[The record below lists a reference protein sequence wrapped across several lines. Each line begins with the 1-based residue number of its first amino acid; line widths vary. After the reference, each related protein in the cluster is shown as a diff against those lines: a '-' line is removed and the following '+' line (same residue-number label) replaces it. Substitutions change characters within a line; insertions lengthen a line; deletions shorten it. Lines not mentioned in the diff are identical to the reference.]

1 MPAGKVG
8 SCAKHLIDAAL
19 AESGRGCAELPC
31 YLLNVFS
38 RSGHLFMKLTRC
50 GFDSV
55 GNAAELVGA
64 SRFLLLC
71 NIARLRFH
79 QVRDC
84 TCLLLCFLGG

>member
-1 MPAGKVG
+1 
-8 SCAKHLIDAAL
+8 
-19 AESGRGCAELPC
+19 
-31 YLLNVFS
+31 
-38 RSGHLFMKLTRC
+38 MKLTRC